1 MGFVPDTFNL
11 LCFAICFNSGIL
23 YFDEIRFKP
32 SSPSFTSQISNPPKF
47 DLYPNPASHEL
58 TVNIFNTAHTSQ
70 YQIFDLQGIEI
81 KSGQM
86 KNQIIIPVH
95 DVINGNYIFRI
106 TSINGSQGSQP
117 FIITH

>member
-1 MGFVPDTFNL
+1 
-11 LCFAICFNSGIL
+11 
-23 YFDEIRFKP
+23 
-32 SSPSFTSQISNPPKF
+32 
-47 DLYPNPASHEL
+47 
-58 TVNIFNTAHTSQ
+58 
-70 YQIFDLQGIEI
+70 
-81 KSGQM
+81 M